1 MRGFLLAIVGLVL
14 ALASIAQVP
23 APQSGKTSEKLLP
36 ANCAVSGQVVTA
48 ADGAPLK
55 SSRVALIQ
63 QDASSH
69 PQAFSATTDSEGR
82 FEIKRV
88 TPGRYNLF
96 ATHTGYISQQYQSR
110 GMNGGTALTLVPG
123 QEVDGALFRLVRGA
137 VITGR
142 IVDESGEPMAK
153 IGVTA
158 LRKAGAAEMA
168 EMAEWGHRARKE
180 QLMSTATAHTDDRG
194 EYRLFDLKP
203 GEYYV
208 KASESEAFQLGAED
222 GLSWITRSS
231 LGSQYAPVFYPGVIQ
246 LDEAQLVPLAA
257 GEEVRAEFA
266 MRQVKT
272 VEVAGRVLAADGR
285 AASGAYVLLYTP
297 EAFNWVDQLSANTN
311 TKGEFVVKGVPSGS
325 YVLTAQREEEGG
337 RRLFTQQK
345 LEVGNENIDS
355 VLLAFSQG
363 ATVRGRIV
371 AVGASTP
378 ERVQIT
384 FESSQ
389 ESDMAGGGS
398 ALSKPDGSFQVNGVA
413 DGDYVLLVYDLEQ
426 GWYVRSAR
434 LGGEDVLE
442 KGLQVEKGSVSG
454 NLEIVL
460 SSAAAQLEGAVTDH
474 DKPAGGAQVWAKP
487 EPETTYNRMRLKS
500 ATTDQNGRFTF
511 RTLPP
516 GKYRVIAKL
525 ASVSSEAPAAASEPK
540 IVSLG
545 EHEHQTLQLTLATP
559 QSQ

>member
-14 ALASIAQVP
+14 ASASTAQVP
-23 APQSGKTSEKLLP
+23 APQSGKTSEKQQ
-36 ANCAVSGQVVTA
+36 AATCGVSGQVVTA

-69 PQAFSATTDSEGR
+69 PQAFSATTDSDGR
-82 FEIKRV
+82 FEIKKV
-88 TPGRYNLF
+88 TPGRYSFF

-110 GMNGGTALTLVPG
+110 GMNGGTALTLAPG

-142 IVDESGEPMAK
+142 IVDESGEPMEK

-158 LRKAGAAEMA
+158 LRKASAAEMA
-168 EMAEWGHRARKE
+168 EMEEWGPRVRKE
-180 QLMSTATAHTDDRG
+180 QLVTTTTALTDDRG

-222 GLSWITRSS
+222 GLSWITRNS
-231 LGSQYAPVFYPGVIQ
+231 LGTQYAPVFYPGVIQ
-246 LDEAQLVPLAA
+246 LDQAQLVPLAA

-285 AASGAYVLLYTP
+285 AASGAMVLLYISD
-297 EAFNWVDQLSANTN
+297 AVNWRDQLNTN
-311 TKGEFVVKGVPSGS
+311 TNSRGEFTIKGVAPGS
-325 YVLTAQREEEGG
+325 YIVSAQQLEEGG
-337 RRLFTQQK
+337 RRLFAQQK
-345 LEVGNENIDS
+345 LEVGNENVDS

-363 ATVRGRIV
+363 ATVRGRIT
-371 AVGASTP
+371 AVGASIP
-378 ERVQIT
+378 ERVQVT
-384 FESSQ
+384 FQSIQ

-398 ALSKPDGSFQVNGVA
+398 ALSKPDGSFQINGVA
-413 DGDYVLLVYDLEQ
+413 DGDYALRVYDLEQ

-434 LGGEDVLE
+434 LGEEDVLE

-460 SSAAAQLEGAVTDH
+460 SSAGAQLEGAVTDH

-511 RTLPP
+511 KTLSP

-525 ASVSSEAPAAASEPK
+525 ASVSSETPAAASEPK
-540 IVSLG
+540 IVTLG
-545 EHEHQTLQLTLATP
+545 EHDHQTLQLTLATP

>member
-14 ALASIAQVP
+14 ATASTAQVP
-23 APQSGKTSEKLLP
+23 APQSGKTSEKQQS
-36 ANCAVSGQVVTA
+36 ATCAVSGQVVTA

-55 SSRVALIQ
+55 SSRVVLIQ
-63 QDASSH
+63 EDAGPH
-69 PQAFSATTDSEGR
+69 DQAFSATTDSDGR
-82 FEIKRV
+82 FDIRRV
-88 TPGRYNLF
+88 IPGRYSFF
-96 ATHTGYISQQYQSR
+96 AVHTGYISQRYQAR
-110 GMNGGTALTLVPG
+110 DINGGTSLTLVPG
-123 QEVDGALFRLVRGA
+123 QEIDGALFRLIRGA

-153 IGVTA
+153 IGVIG
-158 LRKAGAAEMA
+158 LRKASAAEMA
-168 EMAEWGHRARKE
+168 EMEEWGSRARKE
-180 QLMSTATAHTDDRG
+180 QLVTTATALTDDRG

-222 GLSWITRSS
+222 GLSWITRNN
-231 LGSQYAPVFYPGVIQ
+231 LGTQYAPVFYPGVIQ
-246 LDEAQLVPLAA
+246 LEQAQLVPLAA
-257 GEEVRAEFA
+257 GEEARAEFA

-272 VEVAGRVLAADGR
+272 VEVAGRVRAVDGR
-285 AASGAYVLLYTP
+285 AASGAIVLLYISDAVT
-297 EAFNWVDQLSANTN
+297 WSDRLDTNTN
-311 TKGEFVVKGVPSGS
+311 SRGEFTIKGVLPGS
-325 YVLTAQREEEGG
+325 YIVSAQQREEDGK
-337 RRLFTQQK
+337 RLFAQQK

-355 VLLAFSQG
+355 VLLAFTQG
-363 ATVRGRIV
+363 AAVRGRIV
-371 AVGASTP
+371 AVGASIP

-398 ALSKPDGSFQVNGVA
+398 ALSKPDGSFQINGVA
-413 DGDYVLLVYDLEQ
+413 DGDYALRVYDLEQ

-434 LGGEDVLE
+434 LGGDDVLE

-454 NLEIVL
+454 TLEIVL
-460 SSAAAQLEGAVTDH
+460 SSAGAQLEGAVTDH

-525 ASVSSEAPAAASEPK
+525 ASVSSETPAAASEPK
-540 IVSLG
+540 IITLG
-545 EHEHQTLQLTLATP
+545 EHDHQTLQLTLATP
-559 QSQ
+559 QSE

>member
-14 ALASIAQVP
+14 ASASTAQVP
-23 APQSGKTSEKLLP
+23 VSRSGKSNEKQP
-36 ANCAVSGQVVTA
+36 ATCSVTGQVVTA
-48 ADGAPLK
+48 AEGAPLK

-69 PQAFSATTDSEGR
+69 PRAFSATTDSDGR
-82 FEIKRV
+82 FEIKKV
-88 TPGRYNLF
+88 TPERYSFF
-96 ATHTGYISQQYQSR
+96 ATHAGYISQQYQSR

-137 VITGR
+137 VIIGR

-158 LRKAGAAEMA
+158 LRKASAAEMA
-168 EMAEWGHRARKE
+168 EMAEWGPRARKE
-180 QLMSTATAHTDDRG
+180 QLMNTATALTDDRG

-208 KASESEAFQLGAED
+208 KASESEAFALGAED
-222 GLSWITRSS
+222 GLSWITRNN
-231 LGSQYAPVFYPGVIQ
+231 LGTQYAPVFYPGVIQ
-246 LDEAQLVPLAA
+246 FDQAQPVPLAA
-257 GEEVRAEFA
+257 GEEVRAEFS

-285 AASGAYVLLYTP
+285 AASGAMVLLYISD
-297 EAFNWVDQLSANTN
+297 AVNWSDHLDANTN
-311 TKGEFVVKGVPSGS
+311 SRGEFMIKGVPPGS
-325 YVLTAQREEEGG
+325 YIVSAQQLEEGG
-337 RRLFTQQK
+337 RRLFAQKK

-371 AVGASTP
+371 AVGASIP

-398 ALSKPDGSFQVNGVA
+398 ALSKPDGSFQINGVA
-413 DGDYVLLVYDLEQ
+413 DGDYALLVYDLEQ

-434 LGGEDVLE
+434 LGEEDVLE

-454 NLEIVL
+454 TLEIVL
-460 SSAAAQLEGAVTDH
+460 SSVGAQLEGAVTDH
-474 DKPAGGAQVWAKP
+474 DQPAGGAQVWAKP

-500 ATTDQNGRFTF
+500 ATTDQNGHFTF

-516 GKYRVIAKL
+516 GKYRVTAKL
-525 ASVSSEAPAAASEPK
+525 ASASPDTPATASEPK
-540 IVSLG
+540 VVTLG
-545 EHEHQTLQLTLATP
+545 ERDHQTLQLTLATP
-559 QSQ
+559 QSE